1 MTPGDATGHRAC
13 GDRTAEQTAPV
24 SDASRVAR
32 AALSRVCEPDD
43 RELHTLLDSVGPEAA
58 WDELRRG
65 GGSDELRG
73 RVGARL
79 AAARPEADLEAVVR
93 LGGRLICPGEAEWPG
108 GLADLRRPPI
118 ALWVRGAGRLDQCS
132 ERSVAVVG
140 SRAASPYGGAVAGEL
155 AAGLGDAGWAT
166 ASGGAY
172 GIDAAVHRGSLAAGA
187 PTIAVLA
194 CGVDVPYPRGHDLL
208 FARIAEDGV
217 IVSEW
222 PPGCSPMRHRFLTRN
237 RVIAA
242 LAPGTVVVEAAA
254 RSGALR
260 TARDAM
266 AIGRPLMAVPGPVT
280 SAMSV
285 GCHELIR
292 NDGAVCVT
300 RVEEVIEVVGRIG
313 EDLADPRQGLFDPRD
328 ALSPDVRRVLDAVP
342 KRQPATTSAIARSSG
357 LPESVVRPALGALVA
372 AALVEAGAGRY
383 RLAS

>member
-1 MTPGDATGHRAC
+1 
-13 GDRTAEQTAPV
+13 
-24 SDASRVAR
+24 
-32 AALSRVCEPDD
+32 
-43 RELHTLLDSVGPEAA
+43 
-58 WDELRRG
+58 
-65 GGSDELRG
+65 
-73 RVGARL
+73 
-79 AAARPEADLEAVVR
+79 
-93 LGGRLICPGEAEWPG
+93 
-108 GLADLRRPPI
+108 
-118 ALWVRGAGRLDQCS
+118 
-132 ERSVAVVG
+132 
-140 SRAASPYGGAVAGEL
+140 VAGEL

-172 GIDAAVHRGSLAAGA
+172 GIDAAVHRGSLAAGT
-187 PTIAVLA
+187 PTVAVLA
-194 CGVDVPYPRGHDLL
+194 CGVDVPYPRGHDVL
-208 FARIAEDGV
+208 FERITADGV

-242 LAPGTVVVEAAA
+242 LAHGTVVVEAAA

-266 AIGRPLMAVPGPVT
+266 ALGRPLMAVPGPVT

-300 RVEEVIEVVGRIG
+300 RMEEVVEVVGRMG
-313 EDLADPRQGLFDPRD
+313 EDLAAPRPGLFDPRD
-328 ALSPDVRRVLDAVP
+328 ALSAEIRRVLDAVP

-357 LPESVVRPALGALVA
+357 LPESTVRPALGALVA

-383 RLAS
+383 RLAT

>member
-1 MTPGDATGHRAC
+1 MTPGAARA
-13 GDRTAEQTAPV
+13 APEPV
-24 SDASRVAR
+24 SDASRIAR

-43 RELHTLLDSVGPEAA
+43 HELHAMLDAIGPEAA
-58 WDELRRG
+58 WDELCTG
-65 GGSDELRG
+65 GGPEDLRG

-79 AAARPEADLEAVVR
+79 AAARPEADLAAVAR
-93 LGGRLICPGEAEWPG
+93 LGGRLVCPGDAEWPAA
-108 GLADLRRPPI
+108 LADLRRPPI
-118 ALWVRGAGRLDQCS
+118 ALWARGAGRLDECS
-132 ERSVAVVG
+132 ERSVAIVG
-140 SRAASPYGGAVAGEL
+140 SRAASSYGTAVAGEL

-172 GIDAAVHRGSLAAGA
+172 GIDAAVHRGSLAAGT

-194 CGVDVPYPRGHDLL
+194 CGVDVPYPRGHDVL
-208 FARIAEDGV
+208 FERITADGV

-242 LAPGTVVVEAAA
+242 LAHGTVVVEAAA

-266 AIGRPLMAVPGPVT
+266 ALGRPLMAVPGPVT

-300 RVEEVIEVVGRIG
+300 RMEEVVEVVGRMG
-313 EDLADPRQGLFDPRD
+313 EDLAAPRPGLFDPRD
-328 ALSPDVRRVLDAVP
+328 ALSAEIRRVLDAVP

-357 LPESVVRPALGALVA
+357 LPESTVRPALGALVA

-383 RLAS
+383 RLAT